1 MGLRRENSF
10 HKESEEAQ
18 NLDSDVILARHKYC
32 PSCVKE
38 IALAA
43 LKCPDCKK
51 RWPGYER
58 ELELRGWYLLPI
70 LLPLLLAAILF
81 GGASLGRTK
90 NVEPYVA
97 TRVWEAAE
105 YAEPGKLV
113 IDYQPPEPVVVNI
126 YAIFAGQGAAD
137 KASKS
142 TTVSNSSY
150 VVNISTGKFHVPGCW
165 HISQMN
171 DENKMSFTGSYNE
184 AINRGLISC
193 KDCIG

>member
-105 YAEPGKLV
+105 YVEPGKLV

-126 YAIFAGQGAAD
+126 YVIFAGQGATD
-137 KASKS
+137 KVKS
-142 TTVSNSSY
+142 EGASNSRY
-150 VVNISTGKFHVPGCW
+150 VLNTHTHVFHNTSCGD
-165 HISQMN
+165 INKMN
-171 DENKMSFTGSYNE
+171 EENKKTFTG
-184 AINRGLISC
+184 NRSVVLGQGYRPC
-193 KDCIG
+193 GNCNP